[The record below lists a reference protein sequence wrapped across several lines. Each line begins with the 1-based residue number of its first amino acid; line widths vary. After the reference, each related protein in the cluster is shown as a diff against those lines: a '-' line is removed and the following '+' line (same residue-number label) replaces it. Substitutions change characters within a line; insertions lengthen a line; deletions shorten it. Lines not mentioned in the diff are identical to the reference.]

1 MKRRLAVVAFVA
13 AITAPI
19 SATPASAG
27 HGCGATN
34 MSHAGPSGG
43 MANAMAHVAANEAN
57 GNAGMFGAVANRPVG
72 TAGC

>member
-1 MKRRLAVVAFVA
+1 MKRRLAVVTSVA
-13 AITAPI
+13 AIAVAA
-19 SATPASAG
+19 SASPAAAG

-43 MANAMAHVAANEAN
+43 MANAMAHVEANGAN